1 MNFVSIMAYIM
12 DLGRMATCQVLVLPG
27 SMVFAIV
34 SVHVCRNVILL
45 GFRTPK
51 GLL

>member
-34 SVHVCRNVILL
+34 SVCRNVILL

-51 GLL
+51 RLL

>member
-12 DLGRMATCQVLVLPG
+12 DLGQTATCHVLVLPG

-34 SVHVCRNVILL
+34 SLCRNVILQ

-51 GLL
+51 RLL

>member
-34 SVHVCRNVILL
+34 SVCRNVILL
-45 GFRTPK
+45 GFRTPER
-51 GLL
+51 LL

>member
-12 DLGRMATCQVLVLPG
+12 DLGQTATCQVLVLPG

-34 SVHVCRNVILL
+34 SLCRNVVILL

-51 GLL
+51 RLL